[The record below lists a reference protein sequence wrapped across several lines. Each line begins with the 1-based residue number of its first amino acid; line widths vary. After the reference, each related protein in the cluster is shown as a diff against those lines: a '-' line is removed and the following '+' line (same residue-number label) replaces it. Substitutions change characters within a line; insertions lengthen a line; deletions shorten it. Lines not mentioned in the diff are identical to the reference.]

1 MALVW
6 SSILW
11 THSKWWTHTTKASR
25 WQLPKSGELRG
36 ITVLAPEKIREV
48 FFRSEGLQ
56 KVKDKVKSFDWTFTT
71 EYNGTYNDRIKVNI
85 YICGHMTIV
94 SGCGF

>member
-6 SSILW
+6 SLILW
-11 THSKWWTHTTKASR
+11 THSKWWMHTTKASR
-25 WQLPKSGELRG
+25 WQPLKSGELQG
-36 ITVLAPEKIREV
+36 IIVLAPEKIREV